1 MTRKRKKQDLMRI
14 RTTPIRRRREPSAMS
29 VNALALALKS
39 RAERVTGKG
48 KTALTVEPDPV
59 TMMVVK
65 AARAR
70 PSPTHS
76 QPLSFV
82 GRSFLTSGKNSTA
95 TSSANIHADLKGRV
109 SLCVSKTVTNNL
121 QEQLHGVLK
130 EKEEKSN
137 SFAMEVEALQ
147 AAQRHATL
155 LSEVTKLQS
164 ESAQRQFIAFAKVK

>member
-1 MTRKRKKQDLMRI
+1 MRI
-14 RTTPIRRRREPSAMS
+14 RTTPIRRREPSAMS

-48 KTALTVEPDPV
+48 KTALAVEPDPM
-59 TMMVVK
+59 TMVVK

-95 TSSANIHADLKGRV
+95 TSSANIHADLEGRV
-109 SLCVSKTVTNNL
+109 LLCVSKTVTNNL

-164 ESAQRQFIAFAKVK
+164 ESAQRQFIAFAKVR